1 MNGGSGFSRD
11 ERDQSGLKPLPLR
24 GGREWIGR
32 GVVLLALAA
41 TVALPFLLR
50 RDEAP
55 AFVADDT
62 IVIIT
67 PHNEAIRSEFAR
79 GFADWHQKKRGRA
92 AAVDWRVIGGTSEIA
107 RYLDGEYTQ
116 SFRLHWTRD
125 LGRAWSAQVEQFFD
139 NPSVRLDD
147 TPEDDTEAEAA
158 RRAFLASRAG
168 CGIDVF
174 FGGGSFDFIR
184 QAAAGRIVDSGIFE
198 RRPEWFGP
206 DVFPQ
211 AHNGEIFWAE
221 DHAWVGAVIASFGIL
236 YNRDSLARLGIE
248 EEPDAWRDLTDPR
261 FFGELALADPTKS
274 GSIAKAFEMVLQQE
288 MQLRLK
294 ELREAGVAEDEAAP
308 RAVVEGWIRGFEVLQ
323 LMGANARYF
332 TDSSQKP
339 PIDVSQGDA
348 AAGMCIDF
356 YGRYQAEAVR
366 RRDNSERLEYI
377 TPTAGSVY
385 NVDPIAM
392 LRGAPHPE
400 ITLDFIEFVM
410 SPEGQKLWNFKVGA
424 PGGPAIFALRRL
436 PVRRDS
442 YAPEFDR
449 HRSDPDVDPYAPEN
463 DFIYHPEWT
472 GGVFREMSFLI
483 RVVCL
488 DAHRELADA
497 WRAIIDAGRPQE
509 ALAVLQDLSSIS
521 YERATGPIKDALRS
535 GKPLDEV
542 RLGREL
548 SNGFR
553 RQYKRAAEIA
563 RAIKAADGS

>member
-1 MNGGSGFSRD
+1 M
-11 ERDQSGLKPLPLR
+11 
-24 GGREWIGR
+24 
-32 GVVLLALAA
+32 
-41 TVALPFLLR
+41 
-50 RDEAP
+50 
-55 AFVADDT
+55 ADDT
-62 IVIIT
+62 VVIIT

-79 GFADWHQKKRGRA
+79 GFADWYQRKRGRS

-125 LGRAWSAQVEQFFD
+125 LGREWSAQVEQLFD

-147 TPEDDTEAEAA
+147 TPADDTEAEAA
-158 RRAFLASRAG
+158 RRAFLASGVG
-168 CGIDVF
+168 CGIDLF

-184 QAAAGRIVDSGIFE
+184 QSAAGRIVDSGIFE

-206 DVFPQ
+206 EAFPQ
-211 AHNGEIFWAE
+211 AHHGEVFWAE
-221 DHAWVGAVIASFGIL
+221 DHTWVGAVIASFGIL
-236 YNRDSLARLGIE
+236 FNRDSLARLGIDD
-248 EEPDAWRDLTDPR
+248 EPDAWRDLIDPR

-274 GSIAKAFEMVLQQE
+274 SSIAKAFEMVLQQE
-288 MQLRLK
+288 MQSRLK
-294 ELREAGVAEDEAAP
+294 ELRDAGDAENEAAR

-339 PIDVSQGDA
+339 PIDVAQGDA

-366 RRDNSERLEYI
+366 RRDNSERLEYV
-377 TPTAGSVY
+377 TPAAGSVY
-385 NVDPIAM
+385 NVDPIAA

-400 ITLDFIEFVM
+400 ISLDFIEFVM
-410 SPEGQKLWNFKVGA
+410 SPEGQKLWNFKAGT
-424 PGGPAIFALRRL
+424 PGGPEIFALRRL
-436 PVRRDS
+436 PVRKDS
-442 YAPEFDR
+442 YAPEFEKY
-449 HRSDPDVDPYAPEN
+449 RSDPGVNPYAPEN
-463 DFIYHPEWT
+463 DFVYHPEWT

-488 DAHRELADA
+488 DAHHELVEA
-497 WRAIIDAGRPQE
+497 WRAIIDAGQPAE
-509 ALAVLQDLSSIS
+509 AMAVLQDFSSIS
-521 YERATGPIKDALRS
+521 YERTTGPIKDALRS
-535 GKPLDEV
+535 GNPLDEV

-553 RQYKRAAEIA
+553 RQYELAAELA
-563 RAIKAADGS
+563 RAIKARGSDPQTPGDRMP